1 MSRLCLLIGFSGGAV
16 GATAF
21 LILLGLWSDARFVRS
36 FQEREQN
43 TIRPRRC
50 PRRGPNPQT
59 QATPD

>member
-1 MSRLCLLIGFSGGAV
+1 LLIGFSGGAV

-43 TIRPRRC
+43 IIRPRRC
-50 PRRGPNPQT
+50 LPREPSTQM